1 VTSVDRSPERMWL
14 GAGGLRVC
22 CLIAGA
28 RGSPVLLL
36 HGGGIDSA
44 AFSYRHTIGAL
55 AGDHRVFAPD
65 WPGYGESDKPDIDY
79 TMSFYVGFLKKLMD
93 SLGFERVSL
102 VGISLGGG
110 AALGFALDF
119 PERVEKLVLVDS
131 NGLGGDVPWG
141 RLGYL
146 LVHAPLVNTMRSCAA
161 DAG

>member
-1 VTSVDRSPERMWL
+1 M
-14 GAGGLRVC
+14 
-22 CLIAGA
+22 
-28 RGSPVLLL
+28 
-36 HGGGIDSA
+36 
-44 AFSYRHTIGAL
+44 
-55 AGDHRVFAPD
+55 FAPD